1 MNGTFS
7 CRHVLVVCVG
17 MTFLTHGC
25 AATRGPQLVLNSH
38 IDYNKAV
45 SQVLK
50 EELLLNVVRRRYLE
64 PLQFVSV
71 SSISTNIGMSVD
83 ASANGSFDNSS
94 GSTTKGI
101 SVGGLSGEKSA
112 LGTGLDLSNV
122 GVNGGVSFSDS
133 PTVTITPRQGEDIAK
148 QLHEPLS
155 VSTVADLVAAGYP
168 IDGTVQLLVQGIN
181 DLRGPTLQ
189 YDQFRGG
196 SSEWREVI
204 DLIKKFS
211 EEGSFIIN
219 RFRWNDPYTDYAF
232 PADKITPEMWITT
245 LSTGSRRWKSY
256 DGGKTFVFTTHEMAA
271 AAWLDESVRK
281 SPDGERFMK
290 LLNVQPDVQKR
301 VWLLEPA
308 RVVEGPDLEGAPPD
322 QKRPTLKFRMRSLY
336 NVISLYSYIVQVP
349 SEDEAEGRATDLTTF
364 RESAARGEIDNFP
377 ETTSIKWSKKKP
389 ASAFLAVRH
398 RGHWFYIDDND
409 QKTKVAFNAL
419 YDLWQLSMKG
429 PSSEATPVTTIQ
441 VN

>member
-1 MNGTFS
+1 MNKRLLCGMPL
-7 CRHVLVVCVG
+7 CALVSVAIIS
-17 MTFLTHGC
+17 GC
-25 AATRGPQLVLNSH
+25 AHTRGPQLVLNSH
-38 IDYNKAV
+38 IEYNKAV

-64 PLQFVSV
+64 PLQFVAV
-71 SSISTNIGMSVD
+71 SSISTNIGLSVD
-83 ASANGSFDNSS
+83 AAASGTFDNSS

-101 SVGGLSGEKSA
+101 SIGGLSGEKS
-112 LGTGLDLSNV
+112 GVGSGLDLSNV
-122 GVNGGVSFSDS
+122 GVDAGVSFSDS

-148 QLHEPLS
+148 QLHEPLG
-155 VSTVADLVAAGYP
+155 VSSVADLVAAGYP

-181 DLRGPTLQ
+181 NLRGPMLQ
-189 YDQFRGG
+189 YDKFRGG

-204 DLIKKFS
+204 DLIRKFS
-211 EEGSFIIN
+211 EDGSFVIN

-245 LSTGSRRWKSY
+245 LSTGARRWKSY
-256 DGGKTFVFTTHEMAA
+256 DGGKTFVFTTHEMAP
-271 AAWLDESVRK
+271 AAWLDENARK
-281 SPDGERFMK
+281 SPEGVRFME

-308 RVVEGPDLEGAPPD
+308 RVVEGPDLEGGPPD

-349 SEDEAEGRATDLTTF
+349 PEDEASGRATDLATF
-364 RESAARGEIDNFP
+364 RESAARGEVDNFP
-377 ETTSIKWSKKKP
+377 ETTCIQWSKKRP
-389 ASAFLAVRH
+389 ASAFLAVHH
-398 RGHWFYIDDND
+398 RGLWFYIDDSD